1 MKKTDKIIGLMV
13 AIVGIIAIV
22 GYLIYNSLVIEVEV
36 ITLSEQSVERII
48 ACAGTVSAK
57 ENEIVTYDETVIP
70 TEINISVGDKVN
82 DGDIIMTAYNSRM
95 QKIKLYAECNG
106 VVAAITATVGKEA
119 KYGTALAVI
128 AKTDEMQVTVQVS
141 ENEISAVKIG
151 QKADVTG
158 EGFSQKKYSGTVTH
172 ISSVAEQSSSNG
184 AYVSVTVDINGVDEN
199 VLIGMTAKVYIIAK
213 KVENAVAVPYSAIE
227 YDGEKAYI
235 YVADGNKI
243 SKVNVEIGTEGHEVA
258 EITGGIKAG
267 DKIVKDKSKVKNNFR
282 VRVKENL

>member
-1 MKKTDKIIGLMV
+1 MKKAEKIIGLIV
-13 AIVGIIAIV
+13 AIVGVIAIA
-22 GYLIYNSLVIEVEV
+22 GYFIYNSLAIEVEV
-36 ITLSEQSVERII
+36 ITLSGQSVERII
-48 ACAGTVSAK
+48 YCAGTVSAK
-57 ENEIVTYDETVIP
+57 ENEIVTYDGTIIP
-70 TEINISVGDKVN
+70 TEIHISVGDKVN
-82 DGDIIMTAYNSRM
+82 DGDLIMTAYNSHM
-95 QKIKLYAECNG
+95 QKIKIYAEHDG
-106 VVAAITATVGKEA
+106 VITTISAAVGKEA

-199 VLIGMTAKVYIIAK
+199 VLIGMTAKVYIIANK
-213 KVENAVAVPYSAIE
+213 IENAVAAPYSAIE

-243 SKVNVEIGTEGHEVA
+243 SKVKVEIGTEGHEVA
-258 EITGGIKAG
+258 EIIDGVKQG
-267 DKIVKDKSKVKNNFR
+267 DKIVKDKTKAKNNFR
-282 VRVKENL
+282 VRIKENG